1 VVSTPVTG
9 TASEYI
15 NTYKDLAVKEMKRT
29 GVPAS
34 ITLAQGMLES
44 DYGRSTL
51 ARSGNNHFGIK
62 CHNGWTGPS
71 IRKHD
76 DRRNECFR
84 KYKSTEES
92 YRDHSDFLRTG
103 SRYSFLFSLDPSD
116 YKGWARG
123 LKKAGYATD
132 PKYADLLIRK
142 IEEYSLYN
150 FDRGYSVASVKTQE
164 KAVAK
169 TIAPAPVTRQSA
181 APPPVRESEI
191 SFGDV
196 MARVPRVMENN
207 RIQYIIVKDGDTKEK
222 IEKEFNLLK
231 WELARY
237 NEVKEDFVL
246 FPGQV
251 LYLQTKRDKAEA
263 GNEFYIAAAGD
274 TMYMISQKYG
284 IKLKS
289 LLEMNRMGEGKEPVA
304 GQKIWLQNV
313 KPAN

>member
-1 VVSTPVTG
+1 
-9 TASEYI
+9 
-15 NTYKDLAVKEMKRT
+15 M
-29 GVPAS
+29 
-34 ITLAQGMLES
+34 
-44 DYGRSTL
+44 
-51 ARSGNNHFGIK
+51 
-62 CHNGWTGPS
+62 
-71 IRKHD
+71 
-76 DRRNECFR
+76 
-84 KYKSTEES
+84 
-92 YRDHSDFLRTG
+92 
-103 SRYSFLFSLDPSD
+103 
-116 YKGWARG
+116 
-123 LKKAGYATD
+123 
-132 PKYADLLIRK
+132 LIRK

-304 GQKIWLQNV
+304 GQKIWLQSV